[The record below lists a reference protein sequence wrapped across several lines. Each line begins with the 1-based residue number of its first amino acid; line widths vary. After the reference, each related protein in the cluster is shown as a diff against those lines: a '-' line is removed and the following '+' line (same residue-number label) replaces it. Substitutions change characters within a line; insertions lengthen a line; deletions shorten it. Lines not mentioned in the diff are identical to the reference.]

1 MGRDFKGM
9 FIPKELYLDRS
20 ISWTQKI
27 ILLEV
32 DSFSRNNLPC
42 FVSNLHLA
50 NLLGISESGVEK
62 AIKGLVE
69 RGLLLRKITR
79 KAGGSHRTL
88 KLTHTLVRVTPTVE
102 CVSHPQLSEGDTHSL
117 VRPTINKGTTNK
129 VTVKKGEPSSLK
141 ECIEYFKK
149 IESTT
154 EEAEKFVDWYDS
166 VGWRVKGGNK
176 IKDWRACARQW
187 KRRKFKT
194 DGRKGFNSDNF
205 SPEGIDDFV
214 NNG

>member
-9 FIPKELYLDRS
+9 FIPKQLYLDTT
-20 ISWTQKI
+20 ITWTQKI

-42 FVSNLHLA
+42 FVSNSHLA
-50 NLLGISESGVEK
+50 KLLGISESGIEK

-69 RGLLLRKITR
+69 RDLLKRKLEK

-88 KLTHTLVRVTPTVE
+88 KLTHNLVRVTPTVE
-102 CVSHPQLSEGDTHSL
+102 CGSHPHSGESDTHTQ
-117 VRPTINKGTTNK
+117 VRHTINKVTTNK